1 MWRLLLP
8 MSLCAMSSL
17 SPVAAAED
25 DEVSFVFRIP
35 FGASSDEVRDR
46 EVARAVLM
54 IRERDPYEEIACE
67 IICKRA
73 ERPEDPIEIDFEALA
88 SGIRSLSA
96 PIPFTVYGDGYHSE
110 NPYEARS
117 VVYRTPV
124 VGSLIQAIAERF
136 SSEPAFPIEDE
147 TPVE

>member
-1 MWRLLLP
+1 MTY
-8 MSLCAMSSL
+8 L

-54 IRERDPYEEIACE
+54 IRERDPYAEIACAT
-67 IICKRA
+67 ICKRA
-73 ERPEDPIEIDFEALA
+73 ERPEDPIEIDFEAVA

-96 PIPFTVYGDGYHSE
+96 PIPFTAYGDGYTRE

-117 VVYRTPV
+117 VVYRAPLI
-124 VGSLIQAIAERF
+124 GSLIQAIAERF
-136 SSEPAFPIEDE
+136 SKDPAFPSKDE
-147 TPVE
+147 TPLK